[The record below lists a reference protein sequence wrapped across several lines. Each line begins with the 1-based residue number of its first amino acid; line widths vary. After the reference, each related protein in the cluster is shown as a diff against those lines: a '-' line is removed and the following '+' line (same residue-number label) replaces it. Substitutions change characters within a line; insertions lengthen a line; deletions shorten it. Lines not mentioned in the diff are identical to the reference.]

1 MNVTERSRIK
11 TILRRFPSAEDAFG
25 WYGIEV
31 DGFDAETTVDDIAR
45 EFRMDVYDLV
55 GDLQAHIDDAK
66 KDRDPDD
73 IYEDDDDDDDDYDDY
88 DDDDET
94 SDSSTSGNDEEET
107 RELDD
112 WSGNDNDNDDDN
124 DDFDEDGFDD

>member
-45 EFRMDVYDLV
+45 EFRMAVYDLV

-73 IYEDDDDDDDDYDDY
+73 IYEDDDDDDYDDY
-88 DDDDET
+88 DDDET
-94 SDSSTSGNDEEET
+94 SDSSTSGNDEEDT

-112 WSGNDNDNDDDN
+112 WSGNDADNDG
-124 DDFDEDGFDD
+124 DDFDEDGFED

>member
-73 IYEDDDDDDDDYDDY
+73 VYEDDDDDDDYDDY
-88 DDDDET
+88 DDDDDET
-94 SDSSTSGNDEEET
+94 SDSSTSGNGEEDT
-107 RELDD
+107 REVDD
-112 WSGNDNDNDDDN
+112 WSGNDDDDGG
-124 DDFDEDGFDD
+124 DGFDDDGFDD

>member
-25 WYGIEV
+25 WYGIEIE
-31 DGFDAETTVDDIAR
+31 GYDADTTVDDVAR

-88 DDDDET
+88 DDET
-94 SDSSTSGNDEEET
+94 SDSSTDNNEEDDT
-107 RELDD
+107 RDLDD
-112 WSGNDNDNDDDN
+112 GWSGNDDNDG
-124 DDFDEDGFDD
+124 DDFDEDGFEDG

>member
-25 WYGIEV
+25 WYGIEIE
-31 DGFDAETTVDDIAR
+31 GYDADTTVDDVAR

-88 DDDDET
+88 DDET
-94 SDSSTSGNDEEET
+94 SDSSTDNNEEDDT
-107 RELDD
+107 REIDGG
-112 WSGNDNDNDDDN
+112 WSGNDDNDG
-124 DDFDEDGFDD
+124 DDFDEDGFEDG

>member
-11 TILRRFPSAEDAFG
+11 TILRRFPSAADAFG

-31 DGFDAETTVDDIAR
+31 DGFDAETTVDEIAR

-66 KDRDPDD
+66 RDRDPDD
-73 IYEDDDDDDDDYDDY
+73 VYDDDDDDD
-88 DDDDET
+88 
-94 SDSSTSGNDEEET
+94 
-107 RELDD
+107 
-112 WSGNDNDNDDDN
+112 
-124 DDFDEDGFDD
+124 

>member
-88 DDDDET
+88 DDDET
-94 SDSSTSGNDEEET
+94 SDSSTSGNDEEDT

-112 WSGNDNDNDDDN
+112 WSGNDADNDG
-124 DDFDEDGFDD
+124 DDFDEDGFED

>member
-25 WYGIEV
+25 WYGIEI
-31 DGFDAETTVDDIAR
+31 DGFDADTTVDDVAR

-66 KDRDPDD
+66 RDRDPDD
-73 IYEDDDDDDDDYDDY
+73 VYEEDDDDDDDYDDY
-88 DDDDET
+88 D
-94 SDSSTSGNDEEET
+94 G
-107 RELDD
+107 
-112 WSGNDNDNDDDN
+112 NDDDDDGDDEAEDDTRDIGGGWSGGDDDGD
-124 DDFDEDGFDD
+124 DDFDDDFDD

>member
-25 WYGIEV
+25 WYGIEI
-31 DGFDAETTVDDIAR
+31 DGFDSDTTVDDVAR

-66 KDRDPDD
+66 RDRDPDD
-73 IYEDDDDDDDDYDDY
+73 VYEDDDDDDDDYDDY
-88 DDDDET
+88 D
-94 SDSSTSGNDEEET
+94 G
-107 RELDD
+107 
-112 WSGNDNDNDDDN
+112 NDDDDDGDDEAEDDTRDIGGGWSGGDDDGD
-124 DDFDEDGFDD
+124 DDFDDDFDD